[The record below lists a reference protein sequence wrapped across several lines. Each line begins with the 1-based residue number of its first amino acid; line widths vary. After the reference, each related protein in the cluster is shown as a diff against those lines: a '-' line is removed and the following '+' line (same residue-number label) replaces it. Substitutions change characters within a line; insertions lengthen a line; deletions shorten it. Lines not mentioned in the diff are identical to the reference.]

1 MVKIGVKKL
10 HPDAVLPKFQTEGSA
25 GADVYLVEDV
35 FPEPGQTTIHIP
47 LGFALEIPPGYE
59 VQIRPRS
66 GLAYKFGVT
75 LTNAVGTI
83 DSDYKNEVGVL
94 ISSFSEL
101 IPSFR
106 KGERIAQLV
115 VQKLIPTYYEE
126 IVDFTPDLT
135 PKDQEQWDIAVD
147 RASKKFY
154 QKRTGGFG
162 STGK

>member
-35 FPEPGQTTIHIP
+35 APVKGQKIIHIP
-47 LGFALEIPPGYE
+47 LGFALDIPPGYE

-94 ISSFSEL
+94 ISSFSEI
-101 IPSFR
+101 IPFFK

-115 VQKLIPTYYEE
+115 VQKLIPTTYEE
-126 IVDFTPDLT
+126 IEDFTPDLDPHT
-135 PKDQEQWDIAVD
+135 QEEWDISVAK
-147 RASKKFY
+147 ANNSYY